1 MVQAYAPVTG
11 RGARDLDQAPIGVL
25 AKLSAGTGVPIER
38 LLDMTTLRVMR
49 RVVHRTQAWLDTAEG
64 QAACQ
69 SALKT
74 FQVTASKSFQLI
86 VSLAPTDCVVWAG
99 TEAPGYRDR
108 RAPSVASK
116 AFRELGCL
124 EIFDMAAQLQHG
136 VERLR
141 RCAVFE
147 T

>member
-1 MVQAYAPVTG
+1 MQHPPHDPVGWHGTTILCVR
-11 RGARDLDQAPIGVL
+11 RGAQVAM
-25 AKLSAGTGVPIER
+25 AG
-38 LLDMTTLRVMR
+38 D
-49 RVVHRTQAWLDTAEG
+49 G
-64 QAACQ
+64 QVSLGNTVIKGNARKVCQ
-69 SALKT
+69 SASKT
-74 FQVTASKSFQLI
+74 FQGTASKSFQLI